1 MPLPDLTKKYAFEEA
16 TVVLFNPVSQMRSTL
31 RDAMLVQGFRNILDY
46 SDLQRTRQAIIERSP
61 DLIMLDLDRE
71 KEEVCNLVREIR
83 HSSISDDP
91 FAVII
96 ALSWHPSIEAVNN
109 SLEAGVDDIVM
120 MPVSIKL
127 VSDRIDILVRN
138 RKEFVVT
145 ASYVGPD
152 RRSPEDTRKD
162 PIGLGTI
169 KVPNNL
175 RFKATGDVAAAAS
188 ESIVSNVKAK
198 INNHRLNRYTQRIA
212 WLIDETLRL
221 KATSME
227 VPTASEK
234 RLDEVASLV
243 DSLALELETL
253 SQIELLEICDSM
265 VRVIENI
272 RSTPTKQFCELLKI
286 HAFAITATLIE
297 TEGAADMVIAAL
309 NDARSRLDRA
319 RSA

>member
-1 MPLPDLTKKYAFEEA
+1 
-16 TVVLFNPVSQMRSTL
+16 
-31 RDAMLVQGFRNILDY
+31 
-46 SDLQRTRQAIIERSP
+46 
-61 DLIMLDLDRE
+61 
-71 KEEVCNLVREIR
+71 
-83 HSSISDDP
+83 
-91 FAVII
+91 
-96 ALSWHPSIEAVNN
+96 
-109 SLEAGVDDIVM
+109 M

-127 VSDRIDILVRN
+127 LSDRIDILIRN

-152 RRSPEDTRKD
+152 RRSAEDTRKD

-198 INNHRLNRYTQRIA
+198 INNHRLNRYAQRIA

-243 DSLALELETL
+243 DSLALELESL

-272 RSTPTKQFCELLKI
+272 RCTPTKQFYELLKI
-286 HAFAITATLIE
+286 HAFAVTATLME
-297 TEGAADMVIAAL
+297 TEGAADLVIAAL

>member
-1 MPLPDLTKKYAFEEA
+1 
-16 TVVLFNPVSQMRSTL
+16 
-31 RDAMLVQGFRNILDY
+31 
-46 SDLQRTRQAIIERSP
+46 
-61 DLIMLDLDRE
+61 
-71 KEEVCNLVREIR
+71 
-83 HSSISDDP
+83 
-91 FAVII
+91 
-96 ALSWHPSIEAVNN
+96 
-109 SLEAGVDDIVM
+109 M

-127 VSDRIDILVRN
+127 LSDRIDILIRN

-152 RRSPEDTRKD
+152 RRSAEDTRKD

-198 INNHRLNRYTQRIA
+198 INNHRLNRYAQRIA

-243 DSLALELETL
+243 DSLALELESL

-272 RSTPTKQFCELLKI
+272 RSTPTKQFYELLKI
-286 HAFAITATLIE
+286 HAFAVTATLME
-297 TEGAADMVIAAL
+297 TEGAADLLIAAL

>member
-16 TVVLFNPVSQMRSTL
+16 IVVLFNPVSQMRSTL
-31 RDAMLVQGFRNILDY
+31 RDAVLVQGFRNILDY
-46 SDLQRTRQAIIERSP
+46 SDLQRTRQAIIESSP

-71 KEEVCNLVREIR
+71 KEEVCKLVREIR

-127 VSDRIDILVRN
+127 LSDRIDILIRN

-152 RRSPEDTRKD
+152 RRSAEDTRKD

-188 ESIVSNVKAK
+188 ESTVSNVKAK
-198 INNHRLNRYTQRIA
+198 INDHRLNRYAQRIA

-227 VPTASEK
+227 VSTASEK

-243 DSLALELETL
+243 DSLALELESL

-272 RSTPTKQFCELLKI
+272 RSTPTKQFYELLKI
-286 HAFAITATLIE
+286 HAFAVTATLME
-297 TEGAADMVIAAL
+297 TEGAADLLIAAL